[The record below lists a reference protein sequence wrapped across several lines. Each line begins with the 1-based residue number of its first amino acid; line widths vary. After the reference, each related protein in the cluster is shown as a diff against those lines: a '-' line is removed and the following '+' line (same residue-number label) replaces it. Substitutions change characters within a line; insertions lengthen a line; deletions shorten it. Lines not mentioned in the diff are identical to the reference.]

1 MRPTAGSSPT
11 RGAPLTPAA
20 DRELVAA
27 VRAELASVEPARI
40 CCRVAELAGLAGSG
54 SRRRSPSLARL
65 QMRLGRPG
73 EGSTP
78 FDWEAAADHCRFSH
92 LRGRFLAGG
101 SLSLAGGRTH
111 LEFVVPADEAPRFG
125 LRLRA
130 IGLPA
135 SVRLRR
141 GAGVVTWKSADTVAT
156 FLRRAGAPAG
166 ALELEAQLV
175 GRSFRGE
182 LNRAINAEHA
192 NLRRQ
197 VSAAARQL
205 EAIDRLIASGR
216 LARLPELERSV
227 AAARREAPEAT
238 FAELASRLGVTRSL
252 VQRALGRLESA
263 DLHDDGGGP
272 RAGFGS
278 APGMG

>member
-1 MRPTAGSSPT
+1 M
-11 RGAPLTPAA
+11 
-20 DRELVAA
+20 
-27 VRAELASVEPARI
+27 
-40 CCRVAELAGLAGSG
+40 
-54 SRRRSPSLARL
+54 
-65 QMRLGRPG
+65 
-73 EGSTP
+73 P
-78 FDWEAAADHCRFSH
+78 FDWESAADHCRFSH

-111 LEFVVPADEAPRFG
+111 LEFVVPAADAARLG
-125 LRLRA
+125 LRLRG

-205 EAIDRLIASGR
+205 EAIDRLRASGR

-238 FAELASRLGVTRSL
+238 FAELAARLGMTRSL

-272 RAGFGS
+272 RTGFGS
-278 APGMG
+278 ASG